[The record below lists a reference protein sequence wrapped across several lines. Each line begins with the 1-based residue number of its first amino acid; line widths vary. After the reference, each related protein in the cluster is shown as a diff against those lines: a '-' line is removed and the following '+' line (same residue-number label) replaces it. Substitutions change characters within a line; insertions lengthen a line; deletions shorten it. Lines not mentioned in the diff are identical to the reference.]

1 MMTAQNKGLKIV
13 FMGSPDFACPTLQM
27 LLDSP
32 HDVVHVLTQP
42 PRAAGRGMAEKK
54 TPIATLAED
63 NHIPVSWPISL
74 KSEQEAARLRALDA
88 DLFIVVA
95 YGLILPKQILD
106 IPLLGCVNGHASLL
120 PRWRGAAPIQRAIE
134 AGDSE
139 TGTAAMMMAEG
150 LDTGPVILTT
160 QTPISAED
168 TAHSL
173 HDRLAMMTADTLSD
187 AITLLADATAVPV
200 PQNEEGITYAAKIQ
214 KSEAALSF
222 DDEAEMVRRKIH
234 AFSPFPGAFIMGDSG
249 KRLKCLTAVV
259 TSSSHNAEAGTY
271 LGHSLEDGIMIAC
284 GNQTALGVK
293 RLQPAGKKPMSADEF
308 ARGRTLVPNQR
319 FEGQI

>member
-1 MMTAQNKGLKIV
+1 MMTAQNKGLKII

-27 LLDSP
+27 LLDGP
-32 HDVVHVLTQP
+32 HDVMHVLTQP

-54 TPIATLAED
+54 TPIAILAEA

-88 DLFIVVA
+88 DLFVVVA

-106 IPLLGCVNGHASLL
+106 IPPLGCVNGHASLL

-139 TGTAAMMMAEG
+139 TGTAAMMMEEG
-150 LDTGPVILTT
+150 LDTGPVILSS

-168 TAHSL
+168 TAQSL
-173 HDRLAMMTADTLSD
+173 HDRLAMMTAETLSD
-187 AITLLADATAVPV
+187 AITLLADATAVV
-200 PQNEEGITYAAKIQ
+200 APQSEEGITYAAKIQ

-222 DDEAEMVRRKIH
+222 DDEAEVVRRKIH

-271 LGHSLEDGIMIAC
+271 LGHSLEDGIIIAC
-284 GNQTALGVK
+284 GNQTALGLK

-308 ARGRTLVPNQR
+308 ARGRTLIPNQR
-319 FEGQI
+319 LVGQI